1 MTPAE
6 IKQQVV
12 MLGAIAQQLTPNS
25 AGQCVMITI
34 PGTDVK
40 HVYSNDLAKKIMM
53 AVARTLE
60 QERYRLINKRY

>member
-1 MTPAE
+1 
-6 IKQQVV
+6 
-12 MLGAIAQQLTPNS
+12 MLGAMAQQLTPNS
-25 AGQCVMITI
+25 ARQCVMIAI

-53 AVARTLE
+53 AVARTPE